1 MATKTLA
8 HRIQYVEWNP
18 FAISSI
24 ALSPD
29 NKYLACG
36 RNNGKVEI
44 WNVDNDFHMESL
56 IPGREGTM
64 ISCLGWHQPP
74 PPPQAKWIR
83 PLLLLLLI
91 IIIIVIV

>member
-18 FAISSI
+18 SAISSI

-64 ISCLGWHQPP
+64 ISCLGWHLL
-74 PPPQAKWIR
+74 
-83 PLLLLLLI
+83 LLLLLLI
-91 IIIIVIV
+91 IIIIIV